1 MKVKRTTAVPK
12 SEEVMAMFIEPMV
25 SYRGKWQDIK
35 ITKVSGDEDLISRA
49 LSDLE
54 SRRKSLVGLTIPTIF
69 SKEQLESQ
77 EAELPN
83 KISDNSRLA
92 YVPDVVNVLET
103 AGKGDE
109 ARQLEELYPD
119 FLDMYVAEGGIYE
132 LV

>member
-35 ITKVSGDEDLISRA
+35 ITKVSGDEDLPLNIR
-49 LSDLE
+49 E
-54 SRRKSLVGLTIPTIF
+54 SLVGLTIPTIF